1 MCLYASPF
9 MVLFNSS
16 TTGGSYIHI
25 GVGFYVARSSISGNA
40 RAFGCG
46 TGDKDCSHVF
56 FLCRYEEREYR
67 ILGTMRKKN
76 RNG

>member
-1 MCLYASPF
+1 MRC
-9 MVLFNSS
+9 
-16 TTGGSYIHI
+16 YIHI

-46 TGDKDCSHVF
+46 MGDKDCSHVF
-56 FLCRYEEREYR
+56 FLCRYEEREIR